1 MQNLLSIEASF
12 LNLPQVKQG
21 LQLQEIRTLQRG
33 LTNAKK
39 KKFEQSLALSKL
51 VLASHSWFT
60 SKEGQALCAEQGIT
74 WTTEDFGAKVFGWQR
89 SYFYKVLKAAK
100 LEQAVVDTFK
110 AKCDEVEAQGK
121 EANRSIEGLLKFARA
136 VDSNEQ
142 DGGQGEDGEQGEVE
156 SPSVER
162 AATIF
167 TLSFKGLQGN
177 VSVRIDENG
186 TVKTT
191 NSAEEIAQAIAFLTN
206 SLSTN
211 N

>member
-21 LQLQEIRTLQRG
+21 LQLQEIRTVQRG

-39 KKFEQSLALSKL
+39 KKFEQTLQLSAL
-51 VLASHSWFT
+51 VLSAHAWFQ
-60 SKEGQALCAEQGIT
+60 SKEGQALCSEQGIT
-74 WTTEDFGAKVFGWQR
+74 WTSEDFGAKVFGWQK

-100 LEQAVVDTFK
+100 LEASVVENFK
-110 AKCDEVEAQGK
+110 EKCSEVEAQGK
-121 EANRSIEGLLKFARA
+121 EANRSLEGLLKFARA
-136 VDSNEQ
+136 MENSEQ
-142 DGGQGEDGEQGEVE
+142 DSGRDEGSEEGETD

-162 AATIF
+162 TATIF

-186 TVKTT
+186 VVKTT
-191 NSAEEIAQAIAFLTN
+191 NTTEEIAQAIQFLTN
-206 SLSTN
+206 SLSAN
-211 N
+211 